1 MMAAY
6 SAAQAAA
13 FAPQMHMQNSCGF
26 HQQPPPWP
34 QQMMNLPQQAMAP
47 MPPMGSTAAM
57 LAASGIQTDD
67 EQPTDGKLDR
77 PCAACRLSRVR
88 CNRVMPCSRC
98 WRLGLECKQPRKVQR
113 GRPSHKARLARAQA
127 QAQQAQAEAQQTL
140 AQVHALSNGQQQF
153 PPGHPMAGMMP
164 PGMPGQNPWPMM
176 PGMQGMQGR
185 TEQSV

>member
-1 MMAAY
+1 
-6 SAAQAAA
+6 
-13 FAPQMHMQNSCGF
+13 
-26 HQQPPPWP
+26 
-34 QQMMNLPQQAMAP
+34 
-47 MPPMGSTAAM
+47 
-57 LAASGIQTDD
+57 
-67 EQPTDGKLDR
+67 
-77 PCAACRLSRVR
+77 
-88 CNRVMPCSRC
+88 MPCSRC